1 VSNVD
6 TLAEEDEDMAAYIQG
21 LERSRD
27 AFDSPEAS
35 GEALAQEF
43 ERFLR
48 DSDDESKPEA

>member
-1 VSNVD
+1 
-6 TLAEEDEDMAAYIQG
+6 MAAYIHG

-48 DSDDESKPEA
+48 DSDNENKPE